1 MSNNEAYSSKFT
13 LMSLGKIILTNILE
27 QLGLQILNKSIMK
40 NRAIQTRSKELI
52 FKYCILF
59 LILLK
64 VMRNN
69 LNK

>member
-13 LMSLGKIILTNILE
+13 LMCLGKIILTNLLE

-40 NRAIQTRSKELI
+40 IRAILTRSKELI